1 MDVRSVVTKN
11 KIKMA
16 LLNCIKEK
24 PLANILNKDI
34 IAKSEVSTRTFYHYY
49 LDKDE
54 VLNEI
59 ENEILADLKKVNDQ
73 DYQNV
78 TQVSS
83 PLTNETNVALAQ
95 KEFKYLIDYCD
106 TVKEEGTILL
116 SSNGDINFAN
126 KIRELSVKETKRRLD
141 FLFENHYLTRK
152 KKTEIPADI
161 VINVYVETIVNTIIT
176 WLRSDSELS
185 PYQVREILGLVQVKS
200 PVQLLL
206 LLKK

>member
-59 ENEILADLKKVNDQ
+59 ENEILAGLKKVNDQ

-95 KEFKYLIDYCD
+95 KEFKFLIDYCD

-116 SSNGDINFAN
+116 SSNGDIRIGAS
-126 KIRELSVKETKRRLD
+126 EV
-141 FLFENHYLTRK
+141 
-152 KKTEIPADI
+152 AG
-161 VINVYVETIVNTIIT
+161 TIIIAAQKVKKE
-176 WLRSDSELS
+176 SDQKSLS
-185 PYQVREILGLVQVKS
+185 F
-200 PVQLLL
+200 LLL
-206 LLKK
+206 LVYQLYSFNNMFSMMVVHDCPAIKKGHPKTDDHHYTNNN